1 MKFKWLTINSW
12 SLRCYMIKFC
22 LVLDLSPSNRSL
34 TCLAPLVFYT
44 QALHSLR
51 PCLPHSVYWIP
62 FLLRGSYAF
71 FLHLIRPLL
80 RCHHFREDHWVS
92 HLKHLMYLLL
102 SMWFS
107 LFFPSFRALITSWL
121 PIYLWICGG
130 PPLEYQH
137 HEIGANILFYLLTD
151 WQSPEQWHYRCSV
164 HFK

>member
-1 MKFKWLTINSW
+1 
-12 SLRCYMIKFC
+12 MIKFC
-22 LVLDLSPSNRSL
+22 LVLDLPPSNRSL
-34 TCLAPLVFYT
+34 TCLATLVFYT
-44 QALHSLR
+44 QALHNLR
-51 PCLPHSVYWIP
+51 ACSPHSLYWIP

-80 RCHHFREDHWVS
+80 RCCHFREDHWLS

-121 PIYLWICGG
+121 HISLFMDLWWASARISA
-130 PPLEYQH
+130 PWNWSQH
-137 HEIGANILFYLLTD
+137 AVLFLD
-151 WQSPEQWHYRCSV
+151 WSAEPRTMPEHYRCSV